1 MTDEQHKLWAVTVS
15 NTAFFFAVCFIVWTC
30 AS

>member
-1 MTDEQHKLWAVTVS
+1 MTDEQHKLWAVIVS
-15 NTAFFFAVCFIVWTC
+15 NIAIVFAVCFIVWTC

>member
-1 MTDEQHKLWAVTVS
+1 MTDEQHKMWAVTVS
-15 NTAFFFAVCFIVWTC
+15 NAIFVLAVCFIVWTC